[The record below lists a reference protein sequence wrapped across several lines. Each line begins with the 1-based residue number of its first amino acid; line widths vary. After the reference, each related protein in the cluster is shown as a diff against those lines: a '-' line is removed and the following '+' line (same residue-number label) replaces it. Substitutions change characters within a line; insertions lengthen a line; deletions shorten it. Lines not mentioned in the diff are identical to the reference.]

1 MRIKG
6 RRSRVLSSHRWDN
19 DPDILARTCRNRR
32 QEIFATANFS
42 GGPGWDR
49 ELSAPNVSLRVL
61 PSGNYQKKSH
71 TDTIDGFPI
80 GVNDHAVLHQ
90 SPLCHGRITKPR
102 YVNAS
107 YFFFF
112 SCYKTDRIALTDKPL
127 FRGGQFPDI
136 KYQTTDVFSPQFSHE
151 PSLRSTAMDIVTSC
165 FLLPW

>member
-112 SCYKTDRIALTDKPL
+112 LLQDGSDCLNR
-127 FRGGQFPDI
+127 
-136 KYQTTDVFSPQFSHE
+136 QTTVQRGTISRHKIPNNGRLFPAIQS
-151 PSLRSTAMDIVTSC
+151 RT
-165 FLLPW
+165 